1 MIKKIGVFEVDF
13 TERRIEGI
21 LEYLNDMQEGVYST
35 NEHNKRTAMAYRDGA
50 LRVLSELGIGYETAH
65 EWDDT
70 LENKERMKFTKLV
83 KLYK

>member
-1 MIKKIGVFEVDF
+1 MNTFTAEF

-21 LEYLNDMQEGVYST
+21 LEYLNEMQEGVYSK
-35 NEHNKRTAMAYRDGA
+35 NEIARRTAMAYRDGA
-50 LRVLSELGIGYETAH
+50 LRVLSELGIGYETTH
-65 EWDDT
+65 EWDDS

>member
-1 MIKKIGVFEVDF
+1 MNTFTADF
-13 TERRIEGI
+13 TERRMEGI
-21 LEYLNDMQEGVYST
+21 LEYLNEMQEGVYST
-35 NEHNKRTAMAYRDGA
+35 NEHNKRMAMAYRDGA
-50 LRVLSELGIGYETAH
+50 LRVLAELGIGYETAH